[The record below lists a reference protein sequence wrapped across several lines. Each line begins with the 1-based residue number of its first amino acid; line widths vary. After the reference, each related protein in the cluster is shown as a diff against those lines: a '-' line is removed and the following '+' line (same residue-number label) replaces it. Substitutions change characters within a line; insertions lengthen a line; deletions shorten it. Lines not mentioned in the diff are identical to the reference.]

1 LQGLSTALKVQTG
14 DVLAFSRKD
23 SFEAVVMPHLDAAH
37 SLARWLMR
45 DAGAAED
52 VLQDAVVRALTYF
65 PTFKG
70 VNPRGWFLQIVRNA
84 AYGSKSINRGIQ
96 MVPIALSEGDPIG
109 LAADIPSGDDDPE
122 ASLIKA
128 RDHCHVRQLIA
139 ALPIEL
145 RETLVLREL
154 EELSYKEIAEVT
166 RTPIGTV
173 MSRLWRARRLLTQMA
188 ADKGWEGSL

>member
-1 LQGLSTALKVQTG
+1 MG

-23 SFEAVVMPHLDAAH
+23 SFEAVVLPHLDAAH
-37 SLARWLMR
+37 NLARWLMR
-45 DAGAAED
+45 DAEAAED
-52 VLQDAVVRALTYF
+52 VLQDAIVRALTYF

-70 VNPRGWFLQIVRNA
+70 INPRGWLLQIVRNA
-84 AYGSKSINRGIQ
+84 AYGSMKVNRGIQ
-96 MVPIALSEGDPIG
+96 IVPIAMSEEDDSGA
-109 LAADIPSGDDDPE
+109 AADIPSGDDDPE
-122 ASLIKA
+122 ASLIKT

-173 MSRLWRARRLLTQMA
+173 MSRLWRARRMLTLMA
-188 ADKGWEGSL
+188 ANEGQKGSL

>member
-1 LQGLSTALKVQTG
+1 MTTG
-14 DVLAFSRKD
+14 DVLALSRKD
-23 SFEAVVMPHLDAAH
+23 TFEVVVLPHLDAAH
-37 SLARWLMR
+37 NLARWLMR
-45 DAGAAED
+45 DAEAAED
-52 VLQDAVVRALTYF
+52 LLQDAIVRALTYF

-70 VNPRGWFLQIVRNA
+70 INPRGWLLQIVRNA
-84 AYGSKSINRGIQ
+84 AYGSMKVNRGMQ
-96 MVPIALSEGDPIG
+96 MVPIAMSEEDYSG
-109 LAADIPSGDDDPE
+109 ATADIPSGDDDPE

-128 RDHCHVRQLIA
+128 RDHCYVRQLIA

-173 MSRLWRARRLLTQMA
+173 MSRLWRARRLVTQMA
-188 ADKGWEGSL
+188 AQKGWKG